1 MLTLFRYNAGKYAY
15 DTASGAVL
23 PLTSLEYRILE
34 LLSPPLSPALPVSL
48 RYELAKFDSDTVGD
62 TYRAL
67 YEKYRNGMIF
77 APESGVL
84 APPLTGDKELSLAAA
99 RAAAEA
105 LPDPVEL
112 GDRCPEEIRNI
123 FKETGKCLA
132 EKEGN

>member
-1 MLTLFRYNAGKYAY
+1 MLTLFRYTAGKYAY
-15 DTASGAVL
+15 DTANGTVL
-23 PLTSLEYRILE
+23 PLTSLEYRVLE
-34 LLSPPLSPALPVSL
+34 LLTPPLSPALPVSL

-77 APESGVL
+77 APESGILV
-84 APPLTGDKELSLAAA
+84 PPITADAELSLAAV

-105 LPDPVEL
+105 LPAPVRL
-112 GDRCPEEIRNI
+112 GDGCPEEIRNI
-123 FKETGKCLA
+123 FKEKGKCLA